1 MRENEKL
8 LQKADIA
15 VSDLESN
22 GGKLSVEQSGSFI
35 RKLLVQPTML
45 GQVRRVVMSAPERN
59 VNKIQFASRIMRP
72 GVSNTALSAGDRAK
86 PTTEKITL
94 TTKEVIAE
102 INLPYDVIE
111 DNIERGNI
119 GTMTGGAGDASGGLK
134 DTIMTLIAERA
145 AIDLEE
151 LAILGDTGST
161 DAYLALTNGWLSRL
175 TANVVDAAGSPV
187 SRRLF
192 TDGMKTLPSQY
203 RRNRAALGHW
213 VSTENEIDYRE
224 TIAQRETAA
233 GDAQT
238 RNTDAVFAA
247 GAPVGGVGLMPS
259 AQGILTNPLNLLFG
273 IQRDVHVETDKDI
286 RARTY
291 IIVLTARVDFQ
302 VEEEEAAV
310 KYQNVGSV

>member
-1 MRENEKL
+1 MGSNEAL
-8 LQKADIA
+8 LQKADLA
-15 VSDLESN
+15 VSDLTAD
-22 GGKLSVEQSGSFI
+22 GGKLNPEQSASFI

-45 GQVRRVVMSAPERN
+45 GAVRRVVMSAPERK

-72 GVSNTALSAGDRAK
+72 AVANTALAAADRSK
-86 PTTEKITL
+86 PTTEQIVL

-119 GTMTGGAGDASGGLK
+119 GTMTGGSGDMSGGLK

-151 LAILGDTGST
+151 LGILGNSGSG
-161 DAYLALTNGWLSRL
+161 DAYLALVDGWLARL
-175 TANVVDAAGSPV
+175 TSNVVDAANAPV

-213 VSTENEIDYRE
+213 VSTEQEIDYRE
-224 TIAQRETAA
+224 TIAQRETAS

-238 RNTDAVFAA
+238 RSTDAVFAA
-247 GAPVGGVGLMPS
+247 GAPVNGVGLMPGT
-259 AQGILTNPLNLLFG
+259 QGILTNPLNLLFG
-273 IQRDVHVETDKDI
+273 IQRDIHVETDKDI
-286 RARTY
+286 RARNY
-291 IIVLTARVDFQ
+291 IIVLTARIDFQ

-310 KYQNVGSV
+310 KYQNLASA